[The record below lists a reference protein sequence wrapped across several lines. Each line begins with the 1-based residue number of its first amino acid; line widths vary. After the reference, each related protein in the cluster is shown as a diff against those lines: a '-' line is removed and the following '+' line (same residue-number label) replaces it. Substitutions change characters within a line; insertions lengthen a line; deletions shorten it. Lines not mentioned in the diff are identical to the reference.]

1 VEYIETKRS
10 ILPSDVYVKNDAA
23 VEAFPSPRSLDIS
36 ASEKLFFSLL
46 ACLFMLAKS
55 SYPNE

>member
-1 VEYIETKRS
+1 
-10 ILPSDVYVKNDAA
+10 VKNDAA